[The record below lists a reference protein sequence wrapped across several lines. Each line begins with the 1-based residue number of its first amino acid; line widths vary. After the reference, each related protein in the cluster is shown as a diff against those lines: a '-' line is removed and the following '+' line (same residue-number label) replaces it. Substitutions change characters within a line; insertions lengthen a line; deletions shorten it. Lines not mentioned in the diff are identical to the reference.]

1 MRVSQKKKAR
11 AAEIKL
17 LTFLLA
23 IFLGGGAVGG
33 TIAAAVSHNPAPEET
48 TAEERYGTRDGK
60 IIDEEP
66 LVFQSSEDDNYYI
79 DSLPLSEEL
88 QEYTYYICKAY
99 YIDYSFVLALMFTES
114 SFKADI
120 ISKSD
125 DYGLMQINSCNH
137 KDLEDKLGVTDF
149 LEPYQNIRAGMY
161 LLRKLFEKYD
171 TPERV
176 LMAYNLGEYGASVL
190 WDNGI
195 TETTYSKK
203 VLTKADEYAAL
214 IENSTKK

>member
-1 MRVSQKKKAR
+1 MTVSKKKAR

-137 KDLEDKLGVTDF
+137 KDIGDKLGVTDF
-149 LEPYQNIRAGMY
+149 LEPHQNIRAGMY

-190 WDNGI
+190 WDKGI